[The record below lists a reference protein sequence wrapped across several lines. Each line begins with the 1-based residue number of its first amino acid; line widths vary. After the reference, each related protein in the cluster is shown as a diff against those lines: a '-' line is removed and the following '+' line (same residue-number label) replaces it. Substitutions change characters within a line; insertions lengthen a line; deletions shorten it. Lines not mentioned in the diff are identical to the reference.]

1 MNGYVTRLK
10 KKQPAS
16 AFAAMLAL
24 DALRWA
30 FGAAISVGCTSDV
43 YLYIYIGFLFE
54 QQKQWHW

>member
-1 MNGYVTRLK
+1 
-10 KKQPAS
+10 
-16 AFAAMLAL
+16 MLAL